1 VARGGGVSTNT
12 GSDKLWG
19 GRFEGATD
27 ALVDAFTAS
36 IDFDRRLY
44 REDIAGSIAH
54 ARMLARQAIIPTE
67 DAEAIV
73 GGLEAI
79 RDDIEAGR
87 FEFRSDREDIH
98 LNIEAALAERIGAA
112 AGRLH
117 TARSRNDQVA
127 TDLRLFVR
135 AGCDEAGVRLRALRA
150 ALLDVA
156 DREAGTVISGY
167 THLQHAQ
174 PVLLAHHLLAYEAMF
189 TRDGERFAQARA
201 RANLLPLGSGAL
213 AGVTYSIDREYV
225 AEQLGFDAVA
235 ANSIDAVSDRDFV
248 VDVHSAAALT
258 MVHLSRLA
266 EEIVLWATA
275 EFALV
280 RLPDAFATG
289 SSIMP
294 QKKNPDV
301 AELVRGKSARV
312 VGNLMQSLVLL
323 KAQPLSYNR
332 DLQEDKQ
339 SLFDTVDT
347 LLASLAVTATMLPA
361 LEFDVERAR
370 ASAVDGFALATDLAD
385 YLAKRGV
392 PFREAHGAVGALV
405 ARCER
410 EQRTLADLTL
420 EEFQAAHPAFEDDVL
435 SIDLEAALAARGSN
449 GGTAPA
455 AVAYERAEAR
465 TRLEAERVATEG
477 RGPDGS
483 T

>member
-1 VARGGGVSTNT
+1 VSAS

-27 ALVDAFTAS
+27 ALVEAFTAS

-54 ARMLARQAIIPTE
+54 ARMLGRQGIISAD
-67 DAEAIV
+67 DAAQIV
-73 GGLEAI
+73 AGLEQI

-87 FEFRSDREDIH
+87 FDFRADREDIH
-98 LNIEAALAERIGAA
+98 LNIEAVLAERIGPA

-135 AGCDEAGVRLRALRA
+135 DACDEAVARLQALRT

-156 DREAGTVISGY
+156 DREAGTVISGF

-189 TRDGERFAQARA
+189 ARDGERFAQARA
-201 RANLLPLGSGAL
+201 RMNVLPLGAGAL
-213 AGVTYSIDREYV
+213 AGVTYPIDREFV
-225 AEQLGFDAVA
+225 AEQLEFEAVA

-248 VDVHSAAALT
+248 VDVHSAAALA

-266 EEIVLWATA
+266 EEIVLWSTS
-275 EFALV
+275 EFALIQ
-280 RLPDAFATG
+280 LPDGFATG

-312 VGNLMQSLVLL
+312 IGNLVQSLTLL

-339 SLFDTVDT
+339 PLFDTIDT
-347 LLASLAVTATMLPA
+347 LLASLAVTAAMLPA

-370 ASAVDGFALATDLAD
+370 ASAVEGFALATDLAD

-392 PFREAHGAVGALV
+392 PFREAHAAVGGLV

-410 EQRTLADLTL
+410 EGRGLAELTL
-420 EEFQAAHPAFEDDVL
+420 EEFQAAHSAFEEDVL
-435 SIDLEAALAARGSN
+435 SIDLEGALAARSAI

-455 AVAYERAEAR
+455 AVAHERAEAR
-465 TRLEAERVATEG
+465 ARLERERQAAEGDQDEG
-477 RGPDGS
+477 TS
-483 T
+483 